1 MTRSLP
7 LPAPPAAGSAATPSA
22 AGVAGTERDV
32 LLIDDETYSRSILA
46 RALESAGY
54 RCRQASDV
62 LAGLAEI
69 ERQPPALLL
78 LDLFMPG
85 QDGAQFCAQVRGHP
99 DPAVAQIPI
108 VIMTGLSGEQEEVR
122 CLQAGADDFVSKPIN
137 LAVLKARIGTH
148 LRLRAM
154 RQQLE
159 QQNAELADWRHRL
172 ERDLEAA
179 RLTQQAIIPQRLP
192 ALPGWEVAAHYQPV
206 IQVGGDVYDWLPL
219 SNGRLFFWIADAT
232 GHGAAAALL
241 TSLTKLLFRHA
252 AAVSDSPAEILRLV
266 NIDLYGIFK
275 GRSMMTALGAA
286 LEPATGKVLVAGA
299 GHPPLLIARV
309 DGTILGV
316 ASQVPPLGILEH
328 ATMQEE
334 AVTIAQGETFLL
346 ITDGF
351 YGMTNL
357 EGERLELA
365 ALRDLLA
372 IAAAESRR
380 EQGDHANALMEA
392 LVGQVRAFG
401 GRAEFPDDLAALA
414 MHRLAQPDVAA
425 GV

>member
-1 MTRSLP
+1 M
-7 LPAPPAAGSAATPSA
+7 
-22 AGVAGTERDV
+22 
-32 LLIDDETYSRSILA
+32 LLIDDETYSRGILA
-46 RALESAGY
+46 RALETAGY
-54 RCRQASDV
+54 RCRQVSDV
-62 LAGLAEI
+62 LAGLEEI

-122 CLQAGADDFVSKPIN
+122 CLRAGADDFVSKPIN

-192 ALPGWEVAAHYQPV
+192 VLPGWEVAAHYQPV

-219 SNGRLFFWIADAT
+219 SNGRLFWIADAT

-286 LEPATGKVLVAGA
+286 LDPVSGRVTVAGA

-334 AVTIAQGETFLL
+334 AVTIAPGETFLL

-351 YGMTNL
+351 YGMTNPA
-357 EGERLELA
+357 GERLELA
-365 ALRDLLA
+365 ALRDL
-372 IAAAESRR
+372 IAAAAQEARAEPVDS
-380 EQGDHANALMEA
+380 ANALMKA
-392 LVGQVRAFG
+392 LVDRVRAFG
-401 GRAEFPDDLAALA
+401 GREEFPDDLAALA
-414 MHRLAQPDVAA
+414 MHRLPGPAA
-425 GV
+425 AESA